1 MLLQDVVRYGKSMYG
16 GWYVEVLLPDDSTGY
31 KHFDTIY
38 YLDKWLEEHNEIREK
53 IQRFDN

>member
-38 YLDKWLEEHNEIREK
+38 YLDEHGENRHN

>member
-1 MLLQDVVRYGKSMYG
+1 MLLQKIVRYGKSMYG

-38 YLDKWLEEHNEIREK
+38 YLDRWFDLHGESRKNVE
-53 IQRFDN
+53 RFDN